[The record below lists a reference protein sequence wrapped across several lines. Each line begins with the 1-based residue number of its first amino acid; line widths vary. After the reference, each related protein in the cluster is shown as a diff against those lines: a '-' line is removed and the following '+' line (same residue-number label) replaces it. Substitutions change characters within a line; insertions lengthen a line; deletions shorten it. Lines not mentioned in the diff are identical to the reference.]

1 VVSHPRQL
9 NLDKTFTSANYQ
21 AETKIMDFVK
31 LLNQTVPDAG
41 DYAQKTILDAQKR
54 LEMLRVKNPQ
64 EAEVY
69 SQQLASAI
77 SRQEDPSLVLEGI
90 GKSYG
95 MSIGKPSTRDESV
108 QPQETAKKEAY
119 KAAAIAEI
127 NSMAKQSEKSGN
139 VVDYSLVDSIRNLAA
154 QGDPDKAREMA
165 KSTLQILEQK
175 PEDKAP
181 KKTTA
186 DITFE
191 QNAASAMRFTNQLA
205 DAIKKYGTFEL
216 ASPEGSAKL
225 GQLPY
230 QMAIAYAKTVD
241 PSSVARE
248 GEVAAA
254 QKYLIPMGIGTRN
267 ETALFAAEEFK
278 KDIEERVRQ
287 YKKST
292 GSEMSIEGIDT
303 KTEKKE
309 DTVGGANS
317 FFDKFK

>member
-1 VVSHPRQL
+1 
-9 NLDKTFTSANYQ
+9 
-21 AETKIMDFVK
+21 MDFMQ
-31 LLNQTVPDAG
+31 LLKDSVPDAG
-41 DYAQKTILDAQKR
+41 PNTQRSILDAQKR

-95 MSIGKPSTRDESV
+95 MSIGKPSAKDESI
-108 QPQETAKKEAY
+108 QPQDTAKKKAY
-119 KAAAIAEI
+119 TAAAIAEI
-127 NSMAKQSEKSGN
+127 NSMAKKSEKSGN
-139 VVDYSLVDSIRNLAA
+139 TVDYSLVDSIKNLAA
-154 QGDPDKAREMA
+154 QGDPEKAREMA
-165 KSTLQILEQK
+165 KSSLPILEQK

-191 QNAASAMRFTNQLA
+191 QNAASAMRFTKQLA
-205 DAIKKYGTFEL
+205 EAIKKYGTFEL

-254 QKYLIPMGIGTRN
+254 QKYLIPMGMGTRN
-267 ETALFAAEEFK
+267 ETALFAAESFK
-278 KDIEERVRQ
+278 KDIEDRVKQ
-287 YKKST
+287 YKKTT

-303 KTEKKE
+303 NPEKKE
-309 DTVGGANS
+309 ETVGGANS

>member
-1 VVSHPRQL
+1 
-9 NLDKTFTSANYQ
+9 
-21 AETKIMDFVK
+21 MDFVQ
-31 LLNQTVPDAG
+31 LLNQSVPNAKPS
-41 DYAQKTILDAQKR
+41 AQRSILDAQRK

-64 EAEVY
+64 EAEIY
-69 SQQLASAI
+69 SQQLAGAI
-77 SRQEDPSLVLEGI
+77 SNREDPRSILEGI

-95 MSIGKPSTRDESV
+95 MSIGKPSTKDELA
-108 QPQETAKKEAY
+108 QPQEMEKKAATS
-119 KAAAIAEI
+119 AAAIANI
-127 NSMAKQSEKSGN
+127 NSLVERSTKSGN
-139 VVDYSLVDSIRNLAA
+139 PVSPALSDSIITLAA
-154 QGDPDKAREMA
+154 YDPDKALEMA
-165 KSTLQILEQK
+165 KSSLPVLEQK

-181 KKTTA
+181 KKSMA

-191 QNAASAMRFTNQLA
+191 QNASAALRFTNQLA

-254 QKYLIPMGIGTRN
+254 QKYLIPMGMGTRDK
-267 ETALFAAEEFK
+267 TALAAASDFK
-278 KDIEERVRQ
+278 KDIEERVAQ

-292 GSEMSIEGIDT
+292 GSDISIGTVDKKSES
-303 KTEKKE
+303 TEE
-309 DTVGGANS
+309 TVGGANS
-317 FFDKFK
+317 FFGKFK

>member
-1 VVSHPRQL
+1 
-9 NLDKTFTSANYQ
+9 
-21 AETKIMDFVK
+21 MDFVK

-41 DYAQKTILDAQKR
+41 PYAQQSIIDAQRR

-69 SQQLASAI
+69 SQQLAGAI
-77 SRQEDPSLVLEGI
+77 SRREDPSSVLEGI

-95 MSIGKPSTRDESV
+95 MSIGKPSTKDELA
-108 QPQETAKKEAY
+108 QPEEKAKKEATS
-119 KAAAIAEI
+119 AAAIANI
-127 NSMAKQSEKSGN
+127 NSLLARSVKSGN
-139 VVDYSLVDSIRNLAA
+139 QVDPVLIESIINLAPY
-154 QGDPDKAREMA
+154 DPDKAVDIA
-165 KSTLQILEQK
+165 KSSFQVLEQK
-175 PEDKAP
+175 PEEKAP
-181 KKTTA
+181 KKTAA

-191 QNAASAMRFTNQLA
+191 QNASAALRFTNQLA

-216 ASPEGSAKL
+216 ASPEGAAKL

-254 QKYLIPMGIGTRN
+254 QKYLIPMGIGTRDA
-267 ETALFAAEEFK
+267 TALAAAKDFK
-278 KDIEERVRQ
+278 KDIEERVSQ

-292 GSEMSIEGIDT
+292 GSDITIGEVD
-303 KTEKKE
+303 KKSESPE
-309 DTVGGANS
+309 DTVGGANT

>member
-1 VVSHPRQL
+1 MDFLQL
-9 NLDKTFTSANYQ
+9 LNEKVPNAKPSA
-21 AETKIMDFVK
+21 KRSIMD
-31 LLNQTVPDAG
+31 
-41 DYAQKTILDAQKR
+41 AQRR

-64 EAEVY
+64 EAEIY
-69 SQQLASAI
+69 SQQLAGAI
-77 SRQEDPSLVLEGI
+77 SNKEDPRSILEGI

-95 MSIGKPSTRDESV
+95 MSIGKPPTKDELA
-108 QPQETAKKEAY
+108 QPQEMEKKKATS
-119 KAAAIAEI
+119 AAAIANI
-127 NSMAKQSEKSGN
+127 NSLVERSTKSGN
-139 VVDYSLVDSIRNLAA
+139 PVSPALSDSIITLAA
-154 QGDPDKAREMA
+154 YDPDKAIEMA
-165 KSTLQILEQK
+165 KSSLPVLEQK
-175 PEDKAP
+175 PEEKAP

-254 QKYLIPMGIGTRN
+254 QKYLIPMGMGTRN
-267 ETALFAAEEFK
+267 ETALFAAESFK
-278 KDIEERVRQ
+278 KDIEDRVKQ
-287 YKKST
+287 YKKTT
-292 GSEMSIEGIDT
+292 GSEISIEGIDT
-303 KTEKKE
+303 KSENKE

>member
-1 VVSHPRQL
+1 
-9 NLDKTFTSANYQ
+9 
-21 AETKIMDFVK
+21 MDFVK

-41 DYAQKTILDAQKR
+41 PYAQQSILDAQRR

-69 SQQLASAI
+69 SQQLAGAI
-77 SRQEDPSLVLEGI
+77 SRREDPSSVLEGI

-95 MSIGKPSTRDESV
+95 MSIGKPTTKDESS
-108 QPQETAKKEAY
+108 QPQEMAKKQATS
-119 KAAAIAEI
+119 AAAIANI
-127 NSMAKQSEKSGN
+127 NSLVARSAKSGN
-139 VVDYSLVDSIRNLAA
+139 QVNPALIDSIVNLAPY
-154 QGDPDKAREMA
+154 DPDKAMEMA
-165 KSTLQILEQK
+165 KSALPILEQK
-175 PEDKAP
+175 PEEKAP
-181 KKTTA
+181 KKTAA

-191 QNAASAMRFTNQLA
+191 QNASAALRFTNQLA

-216 ASPEGSAKL
+216 ASPEGAAKL

-254 QKYLIPMGIGTRN
+254 QKYLIPMGIGTRDA
-267 ETALFAAEEFK
+267 TALAAAKDFK
-278 KDIEERVRQ
+278 KDIEERVSQ

-292 GSEMSIEGIDT
+292 GSDITIGEVD
-303 KTEKKE
+303 KKSE
-309 DTVGGANS
+309 SPEETVGGANT

>member
-1 VVSHPRQL
+1 MQL
-9 NLDKTFTSANYQ
+9 LKDS
-21 AETKIMDFVK
+21 
-31 LLNQTVPDAG
+31 VPDAG
-41 DYAQKTILDAQKR
+41 PNTQRSILDAQKR

-95 MSIGKPSTRDESV
+95 MYIGKPSAKDESI
-108 QPQETAKKEAY
+108 QPQDTAKKKAY
-119 KAAAIAEI
+119 TAAAIAEI
-127 NSMAKQSEKSGN
+127 NSMAKKSEKSGN
-139 VVDYSLVDSIRNLAA
+139 TVDYSLVDSIKNLAA
-154 QGDPDKAREMA
+154 QGDPEKAREMA
-165 KSTLQILEQK
+165 KSSLPILEQK

-191 QNAASAMRFTNQLA
+191 QNAASAMRFTKQLTE
-205 DAIKKYGTFEL
+205 AIKKYGTFEL

-254 QKYLIPMGIGTRN
+254 QKYLIPMGMGTRN
-267 ETALFAAEEFK
+267 ETALFAAESFK
-278 KDIEERVRQ
+278 KDIEDRVKQ
-287 YKKST
+287 YKKTT

-303 KTEKKE
+303 NPEKKE
-309 DTVGGANS
+309 ETVGGANS